1 MTDREKTSA
10 LLSEFNREAQ
20 RLYGDRLKGVYLY
33 GSRAHGEAEP
43 DADVDILIILDDWS
57 DYAEEVDRTGEIGSR
72 LSLAYDLSISQVF
85 VRERDWLRGKT
96 PFLLNARQDAIPA

>member
-33 GSRAHGEAEP
+33 GSRARGEAEP

-72 LSLAYDLSISQVF
+72 LSLAYD
-85 VRERDWLRGKT
+85 
-96 PFLLNARQDAIPA
+96 

>member
-10 LLSEFNREAQ
+10 LLSEFKREAQ
-20 RLYGDRLKGVYLY
+20 QLYGDRLKGVYLY
-33 GSRAHGEAEP
+33 GSRARDEAEP
-43 DADVDILIILDDWS
+43 DADVDVLIILDDWS
-57 DYAEEVDRTGEIGSR
+57 NYAEEVDRTGEIGSR

-96 PFLLNARQDAIPA
+96 PFLLNAREDAIPA